1 MGKIKVNYLLLEN
14 VVGALLMR
22 ISSIT
27 RLSIEGEYVL
37 KDGIII
43 GSIIWLIIRALII
56 FRNEKYKSLSIKR
69 EIIFNTFVVYCI
81 AVVSVILPDFS
92 MIGRGMTSIHPSIN
106 IVPFVDI
113 INGFQHSPFSFAFKT
128 KLLLR
133 NLLGNLVLLLP
144 LAVFLPMLWTK
155 FRYIKKTIL
164 VGVTVSLT
172 IELIQ
177 LLFSFLGLS
186 GRITDI
192 DDLILN
198 SIGVL
203 IGYFIYSKIFV
214 RLNLFSQFVTIG

>member
-1 MGKIKVNYLLLEN
+1 MK
-14 VVGALLMR
+14 A
-22 ISSIT
+22 
-27 RLSIEGEYVL
+27 
-37 KDGIII
+37 GIII

-81 AVVSVILPDFS
+81 VVVSVILPDFS

-113 INGFQHSPFSFAFKT
+113 INGFQHSPFSFAFKL

-155 FRYIKKTIL
+155 FRYFKKNIL

-214 RLNLFSQFVTIG
+214 RFNLFSQFEQ